1 MAQLRLRYVNEYV
14 DRTGKVRRYFRKG
27 GKQYGPLPGEVGSE
41 EFMGAYQA
49 FLASEPAVKVAT
61 RGLEGS
67 LGRLIVEFYGSGMFM
82 NLKPSSRRIYRC
94 VLDPLSRDHGH
105 RSVALMTPDAIERV
119 IQRIGQEHP
128 AMGNLTRA
136 VVKRLMRY
144 AIKTKWR
151 QDNPATGIDPFKV
164 GTHHTWTDAELRQ
177 FEARWHPGTRQ
188 RLAYALLLYT
198 GQRVGDVAK
207 MHRSDIADGLIHVV
221 QEKTGAVVYI
231 PIEPELDLA
240 MKAWPASGLT
250 LIGDAQGRPLK
261 RAALSGLMRAAIK
274 QAGLPPRCV
283 SHGLRKA
290 MMRRL
295 AENDATVKQIASISG
310 HKTLRE
316 VERYTAAADQKSL
329 ARAGMRKL
337 RGA

>member
-1 MAQLRLRYVNEYV
+1 M
-14 DRTGKVRRYFRKG
+14 
-27 GKQYGPLPGEVGSE
+27 
-41 EFMGAYQA
+41 
-49 FLASEPAVKVAT
+49 
-61 RGLEGS
+61 
-67 LGRLIVEFYGSGMFM
+67 
-82 NLKPSSRRIYRC
+82 
-94 VLDPLSRDHGH
+94 
-105 RSVALMTPDAIERV
+105 
-119 IQRIGQEHP
+119 
-128 AMGNLTRA
+128 
-136 VVKRLMRY
+136 
-144 AIKTKWR
+144 
-151 QDNPATGIDPFKV
+151 
-164 GTHHTWTDAELRQ
+164 
-177 FEARWHPGTRQ
+177 
-188 RLAYALLLYT
+188 
-198 GQRVGDVAK
+198 
-207 MHRSDIADGLIHVV
+207 
-221 QEKTGAVVYI
+221 VYI